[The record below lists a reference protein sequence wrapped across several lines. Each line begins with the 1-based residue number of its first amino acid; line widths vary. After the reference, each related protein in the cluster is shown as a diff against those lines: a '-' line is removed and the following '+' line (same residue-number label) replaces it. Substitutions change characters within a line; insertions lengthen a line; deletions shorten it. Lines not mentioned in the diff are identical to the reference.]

1 MLSLVLREEMTRPC
15 CCCCLAVSH
24 STRCRVGQANKY
36 PLVGQLLEADSS
48 ASPAARE
55 YSERPLVTLYFDV
68 DWSVPKETQFWRSRV
83 VQVAENF
90 GSRTN
95 RDVWFAFADRN
106 HRCDLNDVGQ
116 GDSDE
121 DAIAIIVDQNNR
133 KYVLAEDV
141 DADALHDFV
150 EDFFDGKLTPFIKSQ
165 PAPRNNNGPVKVI
178 TGNNFDQLV
187 TKAKEDIFIEFYAP
201 WCGHCKAL
209 EPVWNKLGKKLAS
222 AKGIVVA
229 KMDATANDPPTDYNI
244 QGSVAQ
250 PVVSDETT
258 SLPMTVS
265 NAVTSPSGF
274 RRLF

>member
-165 PAPRNNNGPVKVI
+165 PAPR
-178 TGNNFDQLV
+178 
-187 TKAKEDIFIEFYAP
+187 
-201 WCGHCKAL
+201 W
-209 EPVWNKLGKKLAS
+209 KLSLTRS
-222 AKGIVVA
+222 TTVCNVVF
-229 KMDATANDPPTDYNI
+229 
-244 QGSVAQ
+244 
-250 PVVSDETT
+250 T
-258 SLPMTVS
+258 SLFPTQEQ
-265 NAVTSPSGF
+265 
-274 RRLF
+274 